1 MQSQQMIKTL
11 GFNATKLSNSMMT
24 ALRSGFSVQLEEV
37 THYFFSQTSF
47 SYRGLNAK
55 TKTQDSWFVK
65 RVNKTIKP
73 KPTLYFVKYDHS
85 ALFTLEEL
93 ASKITTH
100 DVIVNKSFPTP
111 RYVVEREL
119 QRAAEQ
125 SYDPYDPNPAIA
137 QLDEE
142 LAHDSSYA
150 AVLARSLNQRVHS
163 LNGNID
169 RANVYFA
176 SRNFRSLLNEI
187 SMKNSVKFVFSKSR
201 RIPGTP
207 DHEPKFSA
215 SLYTQGFPVTPLVSQ
230 ADTKVA
236 VHEKL
241 SKLWFEEY
249 LKVSDVLQL
258 PSWVS
263 ILLTENGYSL
273 AQKRARNSEMHSGN
287 GNILTHTIPRIDI
300 SIIKNSDESIIFE
313 FNRKR
318 YEFVPADIKL
328 TDNDLVINFGSRRSY
343 DEFTNQI
350 TRQTISNINST
361 GFLPIKTKSFVNESN
376 KKFSYSNH
384 RNFNPLLRLIIEL
397 HSDIRLATDSTEGK
411 IGKIGKVT
419 FAPKNLMRVNFERRW
434 YYGSLVPTS
443 LYSPVMSSLKKQSMT
458 KEQLYLTAAQLSI
471 LRMFNLQY
479 KGFNETI
486 SLFWRLFNLHIAELN
501 LSRQIPVN
509 LEEAWQFIST
519 QNIKIPTEV
528 CHYGNILEVLS
539 PSNKYNFPDS
549 DEWPTIDFLIKHVE
563 VLKDDLEKLSR
574 EEITNLFVAGG
585 LEMQADEIKTPIFD
599 FNREKQAIPNNISLQ
614 DYELTNSEE
623 FLSKLVYH
631 HIFDPSIISV
641 LKVVLPSVS
650 NDLFSKI
657 MDRLV
662 KFSFG
667 GFVDERLSNM
677 FSKLTPMEEISDDKS
692 KVIGLVVSQ
701 YPAYKNF
708 ARRCQLEAQVWS
720 RILNLDFPRQIFNN
734 YSFIKK
740 IASHKLTQ
748 AEPTM
753 YDDQPSTSK
762 EQDSERKGWF
772 KRTFPALTQARDM
785 VKESL
790 TNVADGNK
798 LWAENRPKLMA
809 MLEKLDSPYLPKL
822 VECDFSTF
830 SSSLASTKKIVND
843 LFHTL
848 LATVTKWLGIDYA
861 KYKPDIDVTTF
872 FFYYLIWKDTSNIG
886 IKVMIIVEVLSS
898 LKIIDKFTS
907 YLHKLWLL
915 IKKMGNKVFQN
926 CVKSPAEE
934 AEFEAYIENLAKD
947 TLRSN
952 EVAGDIFRT
961 TDDPE
966 EDICA
971 NTSFIETILGYLE
984 KGSPY
989 FLGAAATLLLM
1000 SFTTSTPILD
1010 PKKYNFMAYG
1020 NEIIKSARN
1029 LSFLGA
1035 GVAAAPKIYTHF
1047 VAAFKWVVDQV
1058 ESIVKKDHFTCY
1070 QINKRAEEWITATS
1084 TYSGNLAS
1092 RLVRAPDLCINYLSL
1107 YNEMNYLKRNDIK
1120 LTGRTAVLFSQRVKQ
1135 FEPFFETVK
1144 TVMHQNFNLEEMIH
1158 VQVCGEPGAGKTD
1171 LCDSLLRVL
1180 KDAYASS
1187 TLDFGE
1193 AAQGSAIDIMNKF
1206 KQAGHGFGDI
1216 YNMNETLKH
1225 MDAYE
1230 GQNFIRIDDCNLF
1243 SNPDPEAVTTQILML
1258 SGTATIANK
1267 ANLNDKG
1274 MTIQA
1279 KAQVSAT
1286 NNPFL
1291 KPQHMPSYK
1300 ALWRRRILI
1309 HVGVVKEFADSK
1321 GNLLREPKLTQQFE
1335 KLGLNR
1341 TRGDHLRLTVLDPLD
1356 ETYKA
1361 LDKVLTNMTVAQTMR
1376 YINAKAKNHY
1386 AREWRRGFE
1395 KDPYAAAIKIKFNT
1409 LIKLL
1414 ENDVDRQ
1421 PPKTRE
1427 EFNKQ
1432 IKLIVDKILE
1442 NRKTQAEKIVT
1453 GSDSLQ
1459 PARPVPDDKTVKDD
1473 LTAFVGSMAK
1483 TVYNEEIDQYLAE
1496 MEDARL
1502 HYLTESTMLKNLTK
1516 NEFGNLEVIEDIQ
1529 EFSFDPHEDAVED
1542 IHYCSKRGRFVCKL
1556 SEDDLTKKGQN
1567 YINKVVVNLRFLNAL
1582 SKTSADSFIRKARL
1596 VKQVESS
1603 PLLEKL
1609 KTEAK
1614 YRWEITKQ
1622 ISGEASRFIMA
1633 KVCDYIGKPLITG
1646 MCVTIALF
1654 GLFFSCS
1661 LIGQALAPTPTM
1673 YAPGQKPLK
1682 IFGTGTQHTY
1692 LEREEI
1698 DKHYQNH
1705 ADGLERQLL
1714 VVKIGESRFIANG
1727 VQGNIFMINHHCT
1740 TLIKKNTK
1748 VELLDPITG
1757 ITVEQYVGPS
1767 DFHRINMRLKTDA
1780 ALINFSAVRTR
1791 RTITNRFMSEMDIQ
1805 NKMSNLRTSSAMPII
1820 YRDDKFI
1827 DREFI
1832 PLIPITP
1839 DLDIIEQ
1846 ERLMAVNLHVNLGES
1861 GSLFTHDNTMLSGH
1875 ILGLLTSRNVLTNQ
1889 AFIGII
1895 SREEIEHTL
1904 KKFEVK
1910 DKIIVHPL
1918 ETSLDPEHTAHT
1930 IFNYN
1935 QVVKKSPYPTQSISK
1950 TKGYR
1955 QTPFHGIFPV
1965 ESEPAIQEETD
1976 PRWNKTR
1983 HFLEVSL
1990 NKTSGAHFAK
2000 FDIIEEKWMKDFYEA
2015 VLLTYIPNLDK
2026 VMLYSTQQAIMGV
2039 RIPGSTSMDL
2049 STCAGLPY
2057 KLSRGVSGKTPYMS
2071 KDYRGTWNIQEL
2083 VFHEVARYESSYC
2096 CGIVPQNVK
2105 LEFRK
2110 KELVGPN
2117 KILTPK
2123 TRTVG
2128 MGNMVH
2134 QIIFMKIFKD
2144 LHTLIKK
2151 VWADGG
2157 SMPFALGV
2165 NPNSEHWNQIVTHL
2179 KYTDYMVDMD
2189 VKAWEEKIS
2198 QRLLFMCDEVELKII
2213 QNSYRFR
2220 NEEFPSEVFNIAYGL
2235 SADYTQSDVAFED
2248 FIYEKPS
2255 GLLSGHPGTFMR
2267 NSAVH
2272 TMIIGLAA
2280 RKILLRKNPQL
2291 ASIPFII
2298 ENVRFILA
2306 ADDVVIAISPQ
2317 ARKYITVSELVKA
2330 YNEIGFEVTAADKG
2344 AEILPKTIEEV
2355 QFLKHH
2361 FVPLPQHCIEC
2372 PVEYKCSP
2380 NLSII
2385 YQLVNWYSTESTLNK
2400 EQQIASNLN
2409 DALNLAWQRG
2419 PEEYN
2424 RIRDTIN
2431 MACQRLKMNYVDTL
2445 SYEGRR
2451 ELIYHNMAEERRAFY
2466 SSTPQVE
2473 DSDLDYVVM

>member
-1 MQSQQMIKTL
+1 MIKTL
-11 GFNATKLSNSMMT
+11 GNNAKTNDKLMMT
-24 ALRSGFSVQLEEV
+24 ASSYGSVL
-37 THYFFSQTSF
+37 
-47 SYRGLNAK
+47 AK
-55 TKTQDSWFVK
+55 T
-65 RVNKTIKP
+65 
-73 KPTLYFVKYDHS
+73 H
-85 ALFTLEEL
+85 
-93 ASKITTH
+93 
-100 DVIVNKSFPTP
+100 
-111 RYVVEREL
+111 
-119 QRAAEQ
+119 
-125 SYDPYDPNPAIA
+125 
-137 QLDEE
+137 
-142 LAHDSSYA
+142 
-150 AVLARSLNQRVHS
+150 NQYMHV

-169 RANVYFA
+169 RSNVYYA

-187 SMKNSVKFVFSKSR
+187 SMKNSIQFIFSRPR
-201 RIPGTP
+201 RILGTP
-207 DHEPKFSA
+207 DHDPKFSA
-215 SLYTQGFPVTPLVSQ
+215 TLYTAEFPIDPIVAQ
-230 ADTKVA
+230 AQTKIG

-241 SKLWFEEY
+241 SKIWFEKY
-249 LKVSDVLQL
+249 LQIPDVLEL
-258 PSWVS
+258 PSWVD
-263 ILLTENGYSL
+263 ILITENGYSL
-273 AQKRARNSEMHSGN
+273 AQKRARNTEMHSGN
-287 GNILTHTIPRIDI
+287 GNILSKSIPCGDVTV
-300 SIIKNSDESIIFE
+300 IKRSDDSIIFE

-318 YEFVPADIKL
+318 YEFAPSDIKI
-328 TDNDLVINFGSRRSY
+328 TDNNFTITFSSRRLY

-350 TRQTISNINST
+350 TRQTISNINTT
-361 GFLPIKTKSFVNESN
+361 GFLPIKTRSFLNESN

-384 RNFNPLLRLIIEL
+384 RNFDPMLRLIVEL
-397 HSDIRLATDSTEGK
+397 HSDIRLTTETTEGRV
-411 IGKIGKVT
+411 GKVGNVT

-434 YYGSLVPTS
+434 YFGSSVPTS
-443 LYSPVMSSLKKQSMT
+443 LYPSVVSSIKKQSMT
-458 KEQLYLTAAQLSI
+458 REQLYLSSAQLSI

-479 KGFNETI
+479 KGFKETI
-486 SLFWRLFNLHIAELN
+486 SLFWRLYNLHISELN
-501 LSRQIPVN
+501 FGRQIPVD
-509 LEEAWQFIST
+509 LEEAWQFISS
-519 QNIKIPTEV
+519 QNIKIPTET

-539 PSNKYNFPDS
+539 PSNSYDYPDS
-549 DEWPTIDFLIKHVE
+549 HEWPTTEFLFRNVQ
-563 VLKDDLEKLSR
+563 VLKDDIENMSR
-574 EEITNLFVAGG
+574 EEITSLFIAGG
-585 LEMQADEIKTPIFD
+585 LEIQADEINTPVFD
-599 FNREKQAIPNNISLQ
+599 FNREKQAVPNNICLQ
-614 DYELTNSEE
+614 DYELSEQEE
-623 FLSKLVYH
+623 FLFKLVYH

-641 LKVVLPSVS
+641 LKATLPLVS
-650 NDLFSKI
+650 NELFSKI
-657 MDRLV
+657 MARLV
-662 KFSFG
+662 KFSLG
-667 GFVDERLSNM
+667 GFLDERLSNM
-677 FSKLTPMEEISDDKS
+677 FSKLSAIEEIPEDKV
-692 KVIGLVVSQ
+692 KLVELVVIR
-701 YPAYKNF
+701 YPSYKNF
-708 ARRCQLEAQVWS
+708 SRRCQLEAQVWS
-720 RILNLDFPRQIFNN
+720 RILGLDFPRQIFNN
-734 YSFIKK
+734 YSFIKQMALHK
-740 IASHKLTQ
+740 ISKI
-748 AEPTM
+748 EFTM
-753 YDDQPSTSK
+753 YDPTASTSAEK
-762 EQDSERKGWF
+762 TTRSNWF
-772 KRTFPALTQARDM
+772 KSTLNNLVKAKDIM
-785 VKESL
+785 KESIS
-790 TNVADGNK
+790 NAAEGNRI
-798 LWAENRPKLMA
+798 WVENRPKLMA

-843 LFHTL
+843 LFHSL

-872 FFYYLIWKDTSNIG
+872 FFYYLIWKDTTNIG
-886 IKVMIIVEVLSS
+886 IKIMIIVEVLSS

-915 IKKMGNKVFQN
+915 IKKMGNKVFQS
-926 CVKSPAEE
+926 CMQTQAEE
-934 AEFEAYIENLAKD
+934 EEFEAYIQEISKD
-947 TLRSN
+947 TERSN
-952 EVAGDIFRT
+952 EIAGDLFGT
-961 TDDPE
+961 TDEPE
-966 EDICA
+966 EDICT

-1000 SFTTSTPILD
+1000 SFATSTPILD

-1058 ESIVKKDHFTCY
+1058 EAIVKSDHLTQY
-1070 QINKRAEEWITATS
+1070 QVNKKAEEWIKATS

-1092 RLVRAPDLCINYLSL
+1092 RLVRAPELCINYLNL
-1107 YNEMNYLKRNDIK
+1107 YNDMLFLKRHDIK
-1120 LTGRTAVLFSQRVKQ
+1120 FTGRTAVLFAARVKQ

-1144 TVMHQNFNLEEMIH
+1144 TVMHQNFNLEEMFH
-1158 VQVCGEPGAGKTD
+1158 VQVCGEPGVGKTD

-1180 KDAYASS
+1180 KDAYATSS
-1187 TLDFGE
+1187 LDFGQ

-1206 KQAGHGFGDI
+1206 QQAGHGFGDI

-1230 GQNFIRIDDCNLF
+1230 GQNFIRVDDCNLF
-1243 SNPDPEAVTTQILML
+1243 NNPDPDAITTQILML

-1291 KPQHMPSYK
+1291 KPDNMPTYT
-1300 ALWRRRILI
+1300 ALWRRRILMY
-1309 HVGVVKEFADSK
+1309 VGVAKEFKDGK
-1321 GNLLREPKLTQQFE
+1321 GNLLPEPDLTKKFE
-1335 KLGLNR
+1335 ELGLNR
-1341 TRGDHLRLTVLDPLD
+1341 TKGDHLRLTVLNPTDDTYSPLHR
-1356 ETYKA
+1356 
-1361 LDKVLTNMTVAQTMR
+1361 VLTNMDVNQALR

-1409 LIKLL
+1409 LINLL

-1421 PPKTRE
+1421 APKTRE
-1427 EFNKQ
+1427 EFNRQ
-1432 IKLIVDKILE
+1432 IKLIVEKILCR
-1442 NRKTQAEKIVT
+1442 RKLQSEKVKE
-1453 GSDSLQ
+1453 GSCFVRA
-1459 PARPVPDDKTVKDD
+1459 ARPVPDDESVRND
-1473 LTAFVGSMAK
+1473 LTATVASMAHS
-1483 TVYNEEIDQYLAE
+1483 VYNSDIDELLSEI
-1496 MEDARL
+1496 EDARL
-1502 HYLTESTMLKNLTK
+1502 NMLTQETMLKNLTR
-1516 NEFGNLEVIEDIQ
+1516 NEYDSYEVIEDL
-1529 EFSFDPHEDAVED
+1529 EDYSFDPHDDAVEH
-1542 IHYCSKRGRFVCKL
+1542 IAYCQHRTRFVCRL
-1556 SEDDLTKKGQN
+1556 SEEDLERKGQN
-1567 YINKVVVNLRFLNAL
+1567 YINKVAINLRFLNAL
-1582 SKTSADSFIRKARL
+1582 SKSSADAYLRKARL
-1596 VKQVESS
+1596 VKQVETS
-1603 PLLEKL
+1603 PILERL
-1609 KTEAK
+1609 RVEAN
-1614 YRWEITKQ
+1614 YRWAITKQ
-1622 ISGEASRFIMA
+1622 ISGEASRFIME

-1646 MCVTIALF
+1646 MCVTVALL

-1661 LIGQALAPTPTM
+1661 LIGQALAPSPTM

-1692 LEREEI
+1692 LEKEEV

-1705 ADGLERQLL
+1705 AEGLQRQLL

-1727 VQGNIFMINHHCT
+1727 IQGNIFMINHHCT
-1740 TLIKKNTK
+1740 ALIKKNTK
-1748 VELLDPITG
+1748 VELFDPVTQIT
-1757 ITVEQYVGPS
+1757 TEQYVGPS
-1767 DFHRINMRLKTDA
+1767 NYHRIEMHSKTDA
-1780 ALINFSAVRTR
+1780 ALINFNSVRTR
-1791 RTITNRFMSEMDIQ
+1791 RTIVNRFMSEMDIQ
-1805 NKMSNLRTSSAMPII
+1805 NKMSNLRTSRAMPVI
-1820 YRDDKFI
+1820 YRDEKFI
-1827 DREFI
+1827 DRDFL
-1832 PLIPITP
+1832 PLIPVAP
-1839 DLDIIEQ
+1839 NLEIIEQ

-1875 ILGLLTSRNVLTNQ
+1875 ILGLLTSRNILTNQ

-1904 KKFEVK
+1904 RKFEMR
-1910 DKIIVHPL
+1910 DKIIVNPI
-1918 ETSLDPEHTAHT
+1918 ETTLDPEHTAHT
-1930 IFNYN
+1930 IFKYN
-1935 QVVKKSPYPTQSISK
+1935 QVIKKSPYPSQSISK

-1955 QTPFHGIFPV
+1955 PTPLHGIFSV
-1965 ESEPAIQEETD
+1965 ESEPAIQDEAD

-2000 FDIIEEKWMKDFYEA
+2000 FDLIEEKWMKDFYEA

-2057 KLSRGVSGKTPYMS
+2057 KLNRGVVGKTPFMS
-2071 KDYRGTWNIQEL
+2071 KDYKGTWNIQEI
-2083 VFHEVARYESSYC
+2083 VFHEVSRYESAYIS
-2096 CGIVPQNVK
+2096 GIVPQNVK

-2117 KILTPK
+2117 KILSPK

-2128 MGNMVH
+2128 MGNMIH

-2165 NPNSEHWNQIVTHL
+2165 NPNSEHWNQIATHL

-2213 QNSYRFR
+2213 QNSYKFR

-2267 NSAVH
+2267 NSAIH

-2298 ENVRFILA
+2298 EHVRFILA
-2306 ADDVVIAISPQ
+2306 ADDVVIAISPV
-2317 ARKYITVSELVKA
+2317 ARKYITVAELVKA

-2344 AEILPKTIEEV
+2344 TEILPKSIEEV

-2361 FVPLPQHCIEC
+2361 FVRIPQHCIEC
-2372 PVEYKCSP
+2372 PPEYKCSP

-2385 YQLVNWYSTESTLNK
+2385 YQLVNWYSTESALNK

-2473 DSDLDYVVM
+2473 DIDLDYVVM

>member
-1 MQSQQMIKTL
+1 MIKTL
-11 GFNATKLSNSMMT
+11 GFNATKLTNSMMT
-24 ALRSGFSVQLEEV
+24 ALRTGFAVELEEV
-37 THYFFSQTSF
+37 THYFFSQASF
-47 SYRGLNAK
+47 LYRGLNAK

-65 RVNKTIKP
+65 RVNKTPKP
-73 KPTLYFVKYDHS
+73 KPALYFTKYDHS

-93 ASKITTH
+93 ASKRTTH
-100 DVIVNKSFPTP
+100 EVIVKKSIPMP
-111 RYVVEREL
+111 RYIVEREL
-119 QRAAEQ
+119 QRSSQ
-125 SYDPYDPNPAIA
+125 PDYDPYDPNPALLEI
-137 QLDEE
+137 DEE
-142 LAHDSSYA
+142 MVQDSNYA
-150 AVLARSLNQRVHS
+150 AVLAATQNQRVHS

-169 RANVYFA
+169 RSNVYFA

-187 SMKNSVKFVFSKSR
+187 SMKNSVQFLFSRPR

-215 SLYTQGFPVTPLVSQ
+215 SLYTNHFPIESLVTQ
-230 ADTKVA
+230 ADSKIA

-241 SKLWFEEY
+241 SKMWFEEY
-249 LKVSDVLQL
+249 LKIPDVLQL
-258 PSWVS
+258 PSWVA
-263 ILLTENGYSL
+263 ILMTENGYSL
-273 AQKRARNSEMHSGN
+273 AQKRTRNVEMHSDN
-287 GNILTHTIPRIDI
+287 GNIFTHTIPRVDVVV
-300 SIIKNSDESIIFE
+300 IKNSDDSIIFE

-318 YEFVPADIKL
+318 YEFIPSDIKL
-328 TDNDLVINFGSRRSY
+328 TENDLIITFGSRRSY
-343 DEFTNQI
+343 DEFNNQI
-350 TRQTISNINST
+350 TRQTISNINTT
-361 GFLPIKTKSFVNESN
+361 GFLPIKTKSFLNESN

-384 RNFNPLLRLIIEL
+384 RNFDPMLRLIVEL
-397 HSDIRLATDSTEGK
+397 HSDIRLTTETTEGRVGK
-411 IGKIGKVT
+411 IGNVT

-443 LYSPVMSSLKKQSMT
+443 LYPPVVSSLKKQSMT
-458 KEQLYLTAAQLSI
+458 KEQLYLSAAQLSI

-486 SLFWRLFNLHIAELN
+486 SLFWRLYNLHIAELN
-501 LSRQIPVN
+501 LTRQIPVD
-509 LEEAWQFIST
+509 LEEAWHFIST

-528 CHYGNILEVLS
+528 CHYGNILEVLA
-539 PSNKYNFPDS
+539 PSNNYNFPNS
-549 DEWPTIDFLIKHVE
+549 DQWPTTDFLIKHVE
-563 VLKDDLEKLSR
+563 VLKDDIENMSR

-585 LEMQADEIKTPIFD
+585 LEIQADEIKTPIFD
-599 FNREKQAIPNNISLQ
+599 FNREKQAIPNNICLQ
-614 DYELTNSEE
+614 DYELLESEE
-623 FLSKLVYH
+623 FLAKLVYH
-631 HIFDPSIISV
+631 HIFDPSIVSV

-650 NDLFSKI
+650 DQLFSKV

-667 GFVDERLSNM
+667 GFVDERLCNM
-677 FSKLTPMEEISDDKS
+677 FSKLTAIDELPEDKS
-692 KVIGLVVSQ
+692 QIIELIISKF
-701 YPAYKNF
+701 PAYKNF

-720 RILNLDFPRQIFNN
+720 RILGLDFPRQIFNN

-740 IASHKLTQ
+740 IATHKLSK

-753 YDDQPSTSK
+753 YKQEASTSTEIPSK
-762 EQDSERKGWF
+762 RKDWL
-772 KRTFPALTQARDM
+772 KNIFPCLTQAKDI

-790 TNVADGNK
+790 SNAAEGNK

-809 MLEKLDSPYLPKL
+809 MLDKLDSPYLPKL

-861 KYKPDIDVTTF
+861 EYKPDIDVTTF
-872 FFYYLIWKDTSNIG
+872 FFYYLIWKDTTNIG
-886 IKVMIIVEVLSS
+886 IKIMILVEVLSS

-926 CVKSPAEE
+926 CVKSSAEE
-934 AEFEAYIENLAKD
+934 EEFEAYIQELAKD
-947 TLRSN
+947 TTRSN
-952 EVAGDIFRT
+952 EVAGELFQT

-966 EDICA
+966 EDVCS

-1000 SFTTSTPILD
+1000 SFATSTPILD
-1010 PKKYNFMAYG
+1010 PKKYDFMAYG

-1058 ESIVKKDHFTCY
+1058 EAIVKSDHLTHY
-1070 QINKRAEEWITATS
+1070 QINKKAEEWIKATS

-1092 RLVRAPDLCINYLSL
+1092 RLVRAPELCINYLNL
-1107 YNEMNYLKRNDIK
+1107 YNDMLYLKRHDIK
-1120 LTGRTAVLFSQRVKQ
+1120 FTGRTAVLFAARVKQ

-1144 TVMHQNFNLEEMIH
+1144 TVMHQNFNLEEMFHI
-1158 VQVCGEPGAGKTD
+1158 QVCGEPGVGKTD

-1187 TLDFGE
+1187 SLDFGK

-1230 GQNFIRIDDCNLF
+1230 GQNFIRVDDCNLF
-1243 SNPDPEAVTTQILML
+1243 NNPEPDAVTTQILML

-1291 KPQHMPSYK
+1291 KPQNMPTYK
-1300 ALWRRRILI
+1300 ALWRRRILM
-1309 HVGVVKEFADSK
+1309 HVGVAKEFKTDK
-1321 GNLLREPKLTQQFE
+1321 GTLLPEPKLTE
-1335 KLGLNR
+1335 KFTQLGLNR

-1356 ETYKA
+1356 ETYCP
-1361 LDKVLTNMTVAQTMR
+1361 LNKVLQNMTVDQALR

-1421 PPKTRE
+1421 APKTRE

-1432 IKLIVDKILE
+1432 IKLIVDKILDK
-1442 NRKTQAEKIVT
+1442 RKDQSKQLSV
-1453 GSDSLQ
+1453 GSEILKS
-1459 PARPVPDDKTVKDD
+1459 ARPVPDDDTVRSD

-1483 TVYNEEIDQYLAE
+1483 SVYNAEIDAYLAE
-1496 MEDARL
+1496 IDDVRL
-1502 HYLTESTMLKNLTK
+1502 STLTEETMLRNLTK
-1516 NEFGNLEVIEDIQ
+1516 NEFGTLEVIEHIDD
-1529 EFSFDPHEDAVED
+1529 FSFDPYEDAVED
-1542 IHYCSKRGRFVCKL
+1542 IEYCPKRSRFVCKL
-1556 SEDDLTKKGQN
+1556 SEKDLEKKGQN
-1567 YINKVVVNLRFLNAL
+1567 YVNKVVVNLRFLNAL
-1582 SKTSADSFIRKARL
+1582 SKTSADAYIQKARL

-1603 PLLEKL
+1603 PILEKL
-1609 KTEAK
+1609 KIEAK
-1614 YRWEITKQ
+1614 YRWEITKR
-1622 ISGEASRFIMA
+1622 ISGEASRFIMD
-1633 KVCDYIGKPLITG
+1633 KVCSYIGKPLVTG
-1646 MCVTIALF
+1646 MCVTVALL

-1661 LIGQALAPTPTM
+1661 LIGQALAPSPTM

-1692 LEREEI
+1692 LEKEEV

-1740 TLIKKNTK
+1740 SLIKKNTRI
-1748 VELLDPITG
+1748 ELFDPITG
-1757 ITVEQYVGPS
+1757 ITIDQYVGPS
-1767 DFHRINMRLKTDA
+1767 DYHRINMRLKTDA
-1780 ALINFSAVRTR
+1780 ALINFNSVRTR
-1791 RTITNRFMSEMDIQ
+1791 RTIVNRFMSEMDIQ

-1827 DREFI
+1827 DREFL

-1875 ILGLLTSRNVLTNQ
+1875 VLGLLTSRNVLTNQ

-1904 KKFEVK
+1904 KKFEIK
-1910 DKIIVHPL
+1910 DKIIVNPI
-1918 ETSLDPEHTAHT
+1918 ETTLDPDHTAHT

-1935 QVVKKSPYPTQSISK
+1935 QTIKKSPYPTQSISK

-1955 QTPFHGIFPV
+1955 ETPFHGIFKV
-1965 ESEPAIQEETD
+1965 ESEPAIQDESD

-2000 FDIIEEKWMKDFYEA
+2000 FDLIEEKWMKDFYEA

-2026 VMLYSTQQAIMGV
+2026 VMLYSTQQAIMGI

-2057 KLSRGVSGKTPYMS
+2057 KLARGVVGKTPYMS
-2071 KDYRGTWNIQEL
+2071 KDYRGTWNIQEI
-2083 VFHEVARYESSYC
+2083 VFHEVARYESSYIS
-2096 CGIVPQNVK
+2096 GIVPQNVK

-2117 KILTPK
+2117 KILSPK

-2128 MGNMVH
+2128 MGNMIH

-2213 QNSYRFR
+2213 QNSYKFR

-2344 AEILPKTIEEV
+2344 GEILPKTIEEV

-2361 FVPLPQHCIEC
+2361 FVPLPRHCIEC
-2372 PVEYKCSP
+2372 PIEYKCSP

-2419 PEEYN
+2419 PQEYD

-2431 MACQRLKMNYVDTL
+2431 LACQRLKMNYVDTL

>member
-1 MQSQQMIKTL
+1 
-11 GFNATKLSNSMMT
+11 
-24 ALRSGFSVQLEEV
+24 
-37 THYFFSQTSF
+37 
-47 SYRGLNAK
+47 
-55 TKTQDSWFVK
+55 
-65 RVNKTIKP
+65 
-73 KPTLYFVKYDHS
+73 
-85 ALFTLEEL
+85 
-93 ASKITTH
+93 
-100 DVIVNKSFPTP
+100 
-111 RYVVEREL
+111 
-119 QRAAEQ
+119 
-125 SYDPYDPNPAIA
+125 
-137 QLDEE
+137 
-142 LAHDSSYA
+142 
-150 AVLARSLNQRVHS
+150 
-163 LNGNID
+163 
-169 RANVYFA
+169 
-176 SRNFRSLLNEI
+176 
-187 SMKNSVKFVFSKSR
+187 
-201 RIPGTP
+201 
-207 DHEPKFSA
+207 
-215 SLYTQGFPVTPLVSQ
+215 
-230 ADTKVA
+230 
-236 VHEKL
+236 
-241 SKLWFEEY
+241 
-249 LKVSDVLQL
+249 
-258 PSWVS
+258 
-263 ILLTENGYSL
+263 
-273 AQKRARNSEMHSGN
+273 
-287 GNILTHTIPRIDI
+287 
-300 SIIKNSDESIIFE
+300 
-313 FNRKR
+313 
-318 YEFVPADIKL
+318 
-328 TDNDLVINFGSRRSY
+328 
-343 DEFTNQI
+343 
-350 TRQTISNINST
+350 
-361 GFLPIKTKSFVNESN
+361 
-376 KKFSYSNH
+376 
-384 RNFNPLLRLIIEL
+384 
-397 HSDIRLATDSTEGK
+397 
-411 IGKIGKVT
+411 
-419 FAPKNLMRVNFERRW
+419 
-434 YYGSLVPTS
+434 
-443 LYSPVMSSLKKQSMT
+443 MT
-458 KEQLYLTAAQLSI
+458 KEQLYLSSAQLSI

-479 KGFNETI
+479 SGFKETI
-486 SLFWRLFNLHIAELN
+486 SLFWRLYNLHIAELN
-501 LSRQIPVN
+501 STRQIPVD
-509 LEEAWQFIST
+509 LEEAWAFISQ
-519 QNIKIPTEV
+519 QNIKIPTET

-539 PSNKYNFPDS
+539 STNKYDYPDS
-549 DEWPTIDFLIKHVE
+549 DEWPTVELLLRHVE
-563 VLKDDLEKLSR
+563 VVKNDIENMSR
-574 EEITNLFVAGG
+574 TEVMDLFVSGG
-585 LEMQADEIKTPIFD
+585 LELQADEIKTPIFD
-599 FNREKQAIPNNISLQ
+599 FNREKVAIPNNICTQ
-614 DYELTNSEE
+614 EYELTESEQ

-631 HIFDPSIISV
+631 HIFDPSIVSV
-641 LKVVLPSVS
+641 FKAVLPSVS
-650 NDLFSKI
+650 DNLFSKI

-667 GFVDERLSNM
+667 GLVDERLSNM
-677 FSKLTPMEEISDDKS
+677 FSKLPAINDLGDDKT
-692 KVIGLVVSQ
+692 KIIELVVSS
-701 YPAYKNF
+701 YPTYKNF
-708 ARRCQLEAQVWS
+708 VRRCQLEAQVWS
-720 RILNLDFPRQIFNN
+720 RILGLDFPRQILNN
-734 YSFIKK
+734 FVFIKD
-740 IASHKLTQ
+740 ISVHKLSK

-753 YDDQPSTSK
+753 LSPEASTSTDVPVDTK
-762 EQDSERKGWF
+762 RKGWL
-772 KRTFPALTQARDM
+772 KNIFPCLTQAKDIF
-785 VKESL
+785 KESIC
-790 TNVADGNK
+790 NAAEGNK
-798 LWAENRPKLMA
+798 LWSENRPKLMA
-809 MLEKLDSPYLPKL
+809 MLDKLDSPYLPKL

-872 FFYYLIWKDTSNIG
+872 FFYYLIWKDTTNIG
-886 IKVMIIVEVLSS
+886 IKIMILVEVLSS

-915 IKKMGNKVFQN
+915 IKKMGNKVFQS
-926 CVKSPAEE
+926 CMKTPEEE
-934 AEFEAYIENLAKD
+934 AEFEKYIEELAQD
-947 TLRSN
+947 TSRSN
-952 EVAGDIFRT
+952 EVAGEIFQT
-961 TDDPE
+961 TDDA
-966 EDICA
+966 EDDVCS
-971 NTSFIETILGYLE
+971 NTTFIETILGYLE

-989 FLGAAATLLLM
+989 FLGAAATLLLI
-1000 SFTTSTPILD
+1000 SFSTSTPFLD

-1058 ESIVKKDHFTCY
+1058 EAIVKTDHLTHY
-1070 QINKRAEEWITATS
+1070 QINKKAEEWIKATS

-1092 RLVRAPDLCINYLSL
+1092 RLVRAPELCINYLNL
-1107 YNEMNYLKRNDIK
+1107 YNDMLYLKRHDIK
-1120 LTGRTAVLFSQRVKQ
+1120 FTGRTAVLFAARVKQ

-1144 TVMHQNFNLEEMIH
+1144 TVMHQNFNLEEMFHI
-1158 VQVCGEPGAGKTD
+1158 QVCGEPGVGKTD

-1230 GQNFIRIDDCNLF
+1230 GQNFIRVDDCNLF
-1243 SNPDPEAVTTQILML
+1243 NNPEPDAVTTQILML
-1258 SGTATIANK
+1258 SGTATIAQK
-1267 ANLNDKG
+1267 AGLNDKG

-1291 KPQHMPSYK
+1291 KPQNMPTYR
-1300 ALWRRRILI
+1300 ALWRRRILM
-1309 HVGVVKEFADSK
+1309 HVGVAKEFRQAN
-1321 GNLLREPKLTQQFE
+1321 GMLLPEPELTE
-1335 KLGLNR
+1335 KFNTLGLNR
-1341 TRGDHLRLTVLDPLD
+1341 TKGDHLRLTVLDPLD
-1356 ETYKA
+1356 ETYRP
-1361 LDKVLTNMTVAQTMR
+1361 LNKVLQYMTVDQALR

-1414 ENDVDRQ
+1414 ENDVDKQ

-1427 EFNKQ
+1427 EFNRQ
-1432 IKLIVDKILE
+1432 IKLIVDKILTH
-1442 NRKTQAEKIVT
+1442 RAAQASKLTSEVVSNSESRT
-1453 GSDSLQ
+1453 SVLP
-1459 PARPVPDDKTVKDD
+1459 PARPVPDDDLVRKD
-1473 LTAFVGSMAK
+1473 LTAFVGSMA
-1483 TVYNEEIDQYLAE
+1483 TSVYNSEIDAYLSE
-1496 MEDARL
+1496 IDDVRL
-1502 HYLTESTMLKNLTK
+1502 GALTEETMLKNLTK
-1516 NEFGNLEVIEDIQ
+1516 NEHGQLEVIEHIDD
-1529 EFSFDPHEDAVED
+1529 FSFDPHEDAVED
-1542 IHYCSKRGRFVCKL
+1542 IEYCPKRSRFVCKL
-1556 SEDDLTKKGQN
+1556 TEEALTNKGQN
-1567 YINKVVVNLRFLNAL
+1567 YINKVVINLRFLNAL
-1582 SKTSADSFIRKARL
+1582 SKTSADSYINKARL
-1596 VKQVESS
+1596 VKRVESS
-1603 PLLEKL
+1603 PILEKL
-1609 KTEAK
+1609 KIEAK

-1622 ISGEASRFIMA
+1622 IAGESSRFIMD
-1633 KVCDYIGKPLITG
+1633 KVCEYIGKPLVTG
-1646 MCVTIALF
+1646 MCVTVALL

-1661 LIGQALAPTPTM
+1661 LIGQALAPSPTM

-1692 LEREEI
+1692 LDKEDV

-1705 ADGLERQLL
+1705 ADGLERQILI
-1714 VVKIGESRFIANG
+1714 VKIGESRFIANG
-1727 VQGNIFMINHHCT
+1727 IQGNIFMINHHCT
-1740 TLIKKNTK
+1740 SLIKKNTR
-1748 VELLDPITG
+1748 VELFDPITG
-1757 ITVEQYVGPS
+1757 ITIEQYVGPS

-1780 ALINFSAVRTR
+1780 SLINFNAVRTR
-1791 RTITNRFMSEMDIQ
+1791 RTIVNRFMSEMDIQ
-1805 NKMSNLRTSSAMPII
+1805 NKMSNLRTSAAMPVI

-1827 DREFI
+1827 DREFH

-1839 DLDIIEQ
+1839 DLNIIEH

-1875 ILGLLTSRNVLTNQ
+1875 ILGLLTSRNILTNQ
-1889 AFIGII
+1889 AFIGVI

-1904 KKFEVK
+1904 NKFNVK
-1910 DKIIVHPL
+1910 DKIVVNPI

-1935 QVVKKSPYPTQSISK
+1935 QTIKKSPYPTQSISK
-1950 TKGYR
+1950 TKGYKP
-1955 QTPFHGIFPV
+1955 TPLHGLFNI
-1965 ESEPAIQEETD
+1965 ESEPAIQDESD
-1976 PRWNKTR
+1976 PRWNRTR

-2000 FDIIEEKWMKDFYEA
+2000 FDSIEERWMKDFYEA
-2015 VLLTYIPNLDK
+2015 VLLSFIPNLDK
-2026 VMLYSTQQAIMGV
+2026 VMLYSTQQSIMGV

-2049 STCAGLPY
+2049 GTCAGLTY
-2057 KLSRGVSGKTPYMS
+2057 KLARGVVGKTPYIS
-2071 KDYRGTWNIQEL
+2071 KDYRGTWNIQEI
-2083 VFHEVARYESSYC
+2083 VFHEVARYESSYVS
-2096 CGIVPQNVK
+2096 GIVPQNVK

-2117 KILTPK
+2117 KILIPK

-2128 MGNMVH
+2128 MGNMIH

-2165 NPNSEHWNQIVTHL
+2165 NPNSDHWNQIVTHL

-2213 QNSYRFR
+2213 QNSYKFR

-2344 AEILPKTIEEV
+2344 ADIVPKTILEV

-2361 FVPLPQHCIEC
+2361 FVELPRHCIEC
-2372 PVEYKCSP
+2372 PLEYKCSP

-2385 YQLVNWYSTESTLNK
+2385 YQLVNWYSTETTLSK

-2419 PEEYN
+2419 QQEYD
-2424 RIRDTIN
+2424 RIRDAIN
-2431 MACQRLKMNYVDTL
+2431 LACQRLKMNYVDTL

-2466 SSTPQVE
+2466 SGTPQVE
-2473 DSDLDYVVM
+2473 DADLDYVVM